1 MFLNCHQHKER
12 QIFLQKVLMPI
23 LIRYQ
28 LMETTMSQLW
38 DLSQKKVKVRMVN
51 RRTTL
56 KETQRKTYLL
66 LVIMTRKKSFTQLI
80 NKESE

>member
-1 MFLNCHQHKER
+1 
-12 QIFLQKVLMPI
+12 MPI